1 MNRFYTWWTTDHKPE
16 QGTIDTLAICYN
28 RCELEQ
34 DDVYTDIEATLK
46 SRNTLPDCVYIIG
59 NSSQYTV
66 FKEAW
71 SPDSSRRDNMLK
83 RGEKHGLD
91 FVKQYTFLE
100 WKENGFEVHA
110 LGLTAG
116 TLLKDPC
123 ALLSSGV
130 HTLLEKNN
138 AIHQAPSGHVFKHPS
153 GNRNKLFIQARE
165 IASDE
170 AELYVVSYMIALKH
184 GAMLKGAK
192 RIYIDTMGIY
202 SYVKGALD
210 LCNGKAEIFSFHSYD
225 ELKML
230 NPPADP
236 YFCIVSAS
244 TSGRMAKTI
253 SGSQFD
259 ESCIATIVDVTSDG
273 RCGDVMVALDKMG
286 SHFPDLA
293 VDDGTQIEIIGEN
306 FTSKAKPPRPVIIG
320 IPHAPSA
327 LSIIHEHFGFS
338 ILPFNSK
345 MAGFHQP
352 KLLQIKE
359 EDILSVFKR
368 KPFKK
373 WLNDEIDWS
382 FPLTVTHVIHANDNA
397 SKYLARSIVRSLKD
411 RLADNKKIRLISYD
425 TLDASICKDA
435 EGMGMVVVS
444 SISRNG
450 GVLREISRDLRSY
463 IDAIVPRHFITP
475 VGIPETSESWKQ
487 LKIFLTK
494 NPTKR
499 LYGFSNWI
507 QMPIGGNSGKNTWTA
522 LAELGSKAQALPVED
537 LVSTLSIEAS
547 IINESLD
554 LAAVEINH
562 SFKNFSFLN
571 SPQGHPLKLSEGF
584 LFFAKDSRIAK
595 EYAAVNQSA
604 IYLTISSVLQSAREH
619 KDPTKRLYPSGYES
633 VVLGPECF
641 LRFNDP
647 VLQACLL
654 RACLPSELDYSA
666 SPDLSKLMKEFLSKV
681 FARSDKEFGDAA
693 LEFAAAIA
701 VGSLRLA
708 RSDMD
713 ALLKEHFESATTQSA
728 LLGLLIIAARVN
740 NYR

>member
-1 MNRFYTWWTTDHKPE
+1 MNRFYTWRTTDHKPA
-16 QGTIDTLAICYN
+16 QGTIDTLVICYN

-34 DDVYTDIEATLK
+34 DNVYSDIEATLK

-59 NSSQYTV
+59 NSSQYNV

-71 SPDSSRRDNMLK
+71 SPGSSRRDNMLK

-100 WKENGFEVHA
+100 WKKTVFEEHT
-110 LGLTAG
+110 LGLKEG
-116 TLLKDPC
+116 TLSQDPY

-153 GNRNKLFIQARE
+153 GNKNKLFIQTRE

-184 GAMLKGAK
+184 GKMLKSAN
-192 RIYIDTMGIY
+192 RILIDTMGIY

-210 LCNGKAEIFSFHSYD
+210 LCNGKAEIVSFHSYD
-225 ELKML
+225 ELKKL
-230 NPPADP
+230 NPPTDP

-244 TSGRMAKTI
+244 TSGRMAKTMMDRL
-253 SGSQFD
+253 FD
-259 ESCIATIVDVTSDG
+259 ESRIATIVDITSHG

-286 SHFPDLA
+286 SYFPDLA
-293 VDDGTQIEIIGEN
+293 INDGTQIEIIGEN

-320 IPHAPSA
+320 IPHTPPA
-327 LSIIHEHFGFS
+327 LSNIHENFGFS
-338 ILPFNSK
+338 ILPFNTK
-345 MAGFHQP
+345 IAGFHQP

-359 EDILSVFKR
+359 KDILSFFKSQSFER
-368 KPFKK
+368 
-373 WLNDEIDWS
+373 WLNEEIDWS
-382 FPLTVTHVIHANDNA
+382 FPLTVSHVIHANDTA
-397 SKYLARSIVRSLKD
+397 SKYLASSIVRRLKD
-411 RLADNKKIRLISYD
+411 RLADHKEIRLISYD

-435 EGMGMVVVS
+435 EGMVVVS

-522 LAELGSKAQALPVED
+522 LAELGSLAQG
-537 LVSTLSIEAS
+537 LSVDSFSSIPNMNHS
-547 IINESLD
+547 IIDESLN
-554 LAAVEINH
+554 LACDEIN
-562 SFKNFSFLN
+562 NAYNSFLN
-571 SPQGHPLKLSEGF
+571 SPRGQPLTLSEGF
-584 LFFAKDSRIAK
+584 LFFTKDSTIAQN
-595 EYAAVNQSA
+595 YAAVNQSA
-604 IYLTISSVLQSAREH
+604 LYLTISSVLQSAREH

-713 ALLKEHFESATTQSA
+713 SLLRENFERATTQSA
-728 LLGLLIIAARVN
+728 LLGLLIIAAKVN

>member
-34 DDVYTDIEATLK
+34 DNVYSDIEATLK

-59 NSSQYTV
+59 NSSQYNV

-71 SPDSSRRDNMLK
+71 SPGSSRRDNMLK

-100 WKENGFEVHA
+100 WKETGFDEHT

-116 TLLKDPC
+116 TLSQDPY

-153 GNRNKLFIQARE
+153 GNKNKLFIQTRE

-184 GAMLKGAK
+184 GKMLKSAN
-192 RIYIDTMGIY
+192 RILIDTMGIY

-210 LCNGKAEIFSFHSYD
+210 ICNGKAEIVSFHSYD
-225 ELKML
+225 ELKKL
-230 NPPADP
+230 NPPTDP

-244 TSGRMAKTI
+244 TSGRMAKTMMD
-253 SGSQFD
+253 QLFD
-259 ESCIATIVDVTSDG
+259 ESRIATIVDITSHG

-286 SHFPDLA
+286 SYFPDLA
-293 VDDGTQIEIIGEN
+293 INDGTQIEIIGEN

-327 LSIIHEHFGFS
+327 LSTIQEYFGFS
-338 ILPFNSK
+338 IQPFNTK
-345 MAGFHQP
+345 MAGLHQP

-359 EDILSVFKR
+359 ADILSVFECQIFER
-368 KPFKK
+368 
-373 WLNDEIDWS
+373 WLNEEIDWS
-382 FPLTVTHVIHANDNA
+382 FPLTVSHVIHANDNA
-397 SKYLARSIVRSLKD
+397 SKYLASSIVRRLKN
-411 RLADNKKIRLISYD
+411 RLAEKNQIQQISFD
-425 TLDASICKDA
+425 ALDSNTCKGA
-435 EGMGMVVVS
+435 KGIVVVS
-444 SISRNG
+444 AVSRNG
-450 GVLREISRDLRSY
+450 GILREISRDLRSY
-463 IDAIVPRHFITP
+463 IDAVVPRHFITP

-487 LKIFLTK
+487 LRIFLTK
-494 NPTKR
+494 NPTPR
-499 LYGFSNWI
+499 NYGFSNWI
-507 QMPIGGNSGKNTWTA
+507 HMPIGGNSGNNTWNKLTK
-522 LAELGSKAQALPVED
+522 LGSNAQELPVDD
-537 LVSTLSIEAS
+537 LESTLRIKAS
-547 IINESLD
+547 IISESLD
-554 LAAVEINH
+554 LAADEIGK
-562 SFKNFSFLN
+562 SFNRLLN

-584 LFFAKDSRIAK
+584 LFFAKDSTIATK
-595 EYAAVNQSA
+595 YAEVEQST

-619 KDPTKRLYPSGYES
+619 KDPTKRLFPSGYES

-681 FARSDKEFGDAA
+681 FARSNKEFGDAA

-708 RSDMD
+708 SSDMD
-713 ALLKEHFESATTQSA
+713 LLLRENFERATTQST
-728 LLGLLIIAARVN
+728 LLGLLIIAAREN
-740 NYR
+740 NYL